1 MKKYIGVKIVEAA
14 PMNLL
19 AFQKEF
25 NRNVGYQGITDDSG
39 DCEGYLVSYPQPDNQ
54 PSPYQAW
61 SPKGIFED
69 AYRMTDGL
77 TFGLAI
83 EALKKGLKVARKGW
97 NGAGQWVV
105 AMPPLF
111 LPPNNSDGQGAK
123 VNERT
128 AKHIGVGTP
137 MDCQPYFVLWT
148 AQQKWQPGWIPSTSD
163 LLADDWTVVE

>member
-97 NGAGQWVV
+97 NGRGTYIRLVGATAELNAHFEIFNVHSRYDTWVASV
-105 AMPPLF
+105 
-111 LPPNNSDGQGAK
+111 SDA
-123 VNERT
+123 
-128 AKHIGVGTP
+128 
-137 MDCQPYFVLWT
+137 
-148 AQQKWQPGWIPSTSD
+148 
-163 LLADDWTVVE
+163 LADDWTVVE